1 MNILLGE
8 HAAQLILQQIT
19 EILPIA
25 EQRNLYPDG
34 KNLRQCRESIWQPI
48 ILLYS
53 PQQAFLPLDASLW
66 ELSWF

>member
-1 MNILLGE
+1 MNILFGE

-19 EILPIA
+19 EILPTA

-34 KNLRQCRESIWQPI
+34 KNLWRCRKACWQQM

-53 PQQAFLPLDASLW
+53 PQQAFLPLDASSW